1 MRRYVRVYRSFVLS
15 SFARELE
22 FRANFLAKVAQNF
35 LWMGFAVLILLVVFG
50 NTKSVAGWSRS
61 DSTVLLGAVTVM
73 NAMAQALF
81 FSLTEI
87 PEQVRRG
94 TLDYVVTRPIDT
106 QFWVSM
112 RRFNFDQIGT
122 LVAGLALLIVGL
134 SSGSYH
140 PTPMAW
146 VAFGLSIVASTAIF
160 YAFNLGLM
168 TSGIWLVR
176 VDNLWVLSESVSSV
190 ARYPTDIYGS
200 NLKKIF
206 TYFIPLALLATIPA
220 TQLVKG
226 FSAAYLV
233 TILAW
238 AAGAVILSRAFWK
251 FALRH
256 YGSASS

>member
-1 MRRYVRVYRSFVLS
+1 MRRYLRVYRSFVAS
-15 SFARELE
+15 SFTRELE

-35 LWMGFAVLILLVVFG
+35 LWMGFAVLILLVVFA
-50 NTKSVAGWSRS
+50 NTKSVAGWSQS
-61 DSTVLLGAVTVM
+61 DSTVLLGTVTTM
-73 NAMAQALF
+73 NALAAALF

-112 RRFNFDQIGT
+112 RRFNFDQVGT
-122 LVAGLALLIVGL
+122 FLAGFALLVVGL
-134 SSGSYH
+134 STGSYH
-140 PTPMAW
+140 PNAMAW
-146 VAFGLSIVASTAIF
+146 LAFILSLGASTAIF
-160 YAFNLGLM
+160 YAFNLALM
-168 TSGIWLVR
+168 TTGIWLVK

-190 ARYPTDIYGS
+190 VRYPIDIYGP
-200 NLKKIF
+200 NLKWIF
-206 TYFIPLALLATIPA
+206 TYFVPLALLATIPS

-226 FSAAYLV
+226 FNAGYLI
-233 TILAW
+233 TMLSW
-238 AAGAVILSRAFWK
+238 AAAAIVLSRTFWR